1 MLSIPKTIIIGIY
14 LHGEL
19 HLKKNGSLRKD
30 IVPNNMNVRIING
43 VATNWSS
50 CTHYILDNLGRVSQ
64 K

>member
-43 VATNWSS
+43 VAPGT
-50 CTHYILDNLGRVSQ
+50 